1 MKQVDPFSDEPQLR
15 TASLGWMSAPRA
27 GGLMAAAL
35 WLALAAV
42 AAILTHHTLSE
53 TERLMLFLLA
63 VLVSAVR
70 YGFWVGVISAAASV
84 ALFNFI
90 FVEPH
95 FSFDIARAES
105 LVTLLVFMLV
115 AGLIG
120 LLAGRLRGQRDDA
133 EERAALLA
141 TISEVSRDIASAP
154 SPEAVLKAALI
165 HMTGLTH
172 SAGLVLKEDGTGVK
186 LLLSRPE
193 GRTPGAED
201 MQAAQQAL
209 RRGGVE
215 FATAPG
221 WDGSRF
227 TFFPI
232 RAEGTENYV
241 IGHERIAS
249 PQQDMD
255 YREQAITVIVR
266 QSELALQRLAFAA
279 SAHDERRK
287 AETEGLK
294 ATLLSSLSHDLR
306 TPLATI
312 LGSVTTLRELGPS
325 LPAAARTDLLIA
337 IEEEAQRLNRY
348 VANLLHMTRLQTGLG
363 AQMSWL
369 DAGDVARAAM
379 QRASRAFPQAQ
390 IRGELPE
397 LPMIRGEAALL
408 EQALFNL
415 MENAAKYAPGPITLS
430 GSREGGEIVFA
441 VSDTGPG
448 LPENVRAWLVS
459 DRLAA
464 GGELSGLGLRICK
477 GIARAL
483 GGRLSAQALHPHGAR
498 IALHLPVPSD
508 AMPHEG

>member
-1 MKQVDPFSDEPQLR
+1 MKHADAPMDEPQLR
-15 TASLGWMSAPRA
+15 TTSLGWMTAPRA
-27 GGLMAAAL
+27 SGLMAAAL
-35 WLALAAV
+35 WLALAAG

-53 TERLMLFLLA
+53 TARLMLFLLA

-95 FSFDIARAES
+95 FSFDIARPES

-133 EERAALLA
+133 EERATLLA
-141 TISEVSRDIASAP
+141 TLSEASSDLSSAP
-154 SPEAVLKAALI
+154 TPETVLKSALT
-165 HMTGLTH
+165 HMTRLTR
-172 SAGLVLKEDGTGVK
+172 STGMVLKDNGSGLQ
-186 LLLSRPE
+186 LLFSLPQ
-193 GRTPGAED
+193 GQIPGAD
-201 MQAAQQAL
+201 DVQAAQQAL

-232 RAEGTENYV
+232 RAEGIGHYV
-241 IGHERIAS
+241 IGHERVS
-249 PQQDMD
+249 TPQLDLD

-266 QSELALQRLAFAA
+266 QSELALQRLAFAETA
-279 SAHDERRK
+279 NDQRHK

-325 LPAAARTDLLIA
+325 LPAPARTDLLIA

-390 IRGELPE
+390 IRGDLPE

-430 GSREGGEIVFA
+430 GTCDSGELVFA
-441 VSDTGPG
+441 ISDTGPG
-448 LPENVRAWLVS
+448 LPENVRTWLVS

-464 GGELSGLGLRICK
+464 GPELSGLGLPICK

-483 GGRLSAQALHPHGAR
+483 GGRMSAKPHAPHGAH

-508 AMPHEG
+508 SMPHG

>member
-1 MKQVDPFSDEPQLR
+1 MKHADPPMDEPQLR
-15 TASLGWMSAPRA
+15 TASLGWMTAPRA
-27 GGLMAAAL
+27 GGLLSAAL
-35 WLALAAV
+35 WLALAAG

-53 TERLMLFLLA
+53 TARLMLFLLA

-84 ALFNFI
+84 LLFNFI

-95 FSFDIARAES
+95 FSFDIARPES

-133 EERAALLA
+133 EERATLLA

-154 SPEAVLKAALI
+154 TPEAVLNAALT
-165 HMTGLTH
+165 HMTSLTR
-172 SAGLVLKEDGTGVK
+172 SPGMVLKDDGHGAQ

-193 GRTPGAED
+193 DRVPGAD
-201 MQAAQQAL
+201 DLQAAQQAL

-232 RAEGTENYV
+232 RAEGAGNYV
-241 IGHERIAS
+241 IGHERIGA
-249 PQQDMD
+249 PQMDLD

-279 SAHDERRK
+279 SANDERRK
-287 AETEGLK
+287 AETESLK

-325 LPAAARTDLLIA
+325 LPAPARSDLLMA

-348 VANLLHMTRLQTGLG
+348 VANLLHMTRLQSGLG

-379 QRASRAFPQAQ
+379 LRATRAFPQARIQ
-390 IRGELPE
+390 GDLPE
-397 LPMIRGEAALL
+397 MPMIRGEAALL

-430 GSREGGEIVFA
+430 GRREGGELVFA

-448 LPENVRAWLVS
+448 LPENVRMWLNS

-464 GGELSGLGLRICK
+464 GPELSGLGLPICK
-477 GIARAL
+477 GIVRAL
-483 GGRLSAQALHPHGAR
+483 GGRLSAQTQQPHGAQ

-508 AMPHEG
+508 AMPRG